1 MDGTQRI
8 LAQALQVMLEVGAV
22 PWAGSLLKKWGGAVG
37 WVHCHQ
43 REECSL
49 MA

>member
-1 MDGTQRI
+1 MDGTQRT
-8 LAQALQVMLEVGAV
+8 LAQALQVMLEVGAI
-22 PWAGSLLKKWGGAVG
+22 PWAGSLLKWGGAVG

-43 REECSL
+43 REEWSL